1 MKSQIMSS
9 FVSSYPDSGSPGDFA
24 VLEEWV
30 VGSIGIRNQ
39 VLRHALGEVGMSP
52 LACCTMKPSG

>member
-9 FVSSYPDSGSPGDFA
+9 FASSYPDSGSPGDFA

-52 LACCTMKPSG
+52 LAC